1 MFCRP
6 NYYKITVEDT
16 LELLYVRAK
25 IQAEANRTD
34 EKQLL
39 EDQIKVIFGNEEK
52 TPDGVEKEIGFQEYL
67 EKINKRAIEKRKEE
81 ILKAKAN
88 LKY

>member
-1 MFCRP
+1 MYKKCTIDKTGAESKNLFHLTQFLMFCRP
-6 NYYKITVEDT
+6 NHFMITVEDT

-25 IQAEANRTD
+25 IQAESTRGD

-52 TPDGVEKEIGFQEYL
+52 TP
-67 EKINKRAIEKRKEE
+67 
-81 ILKAKAN
+81 
-88 LKY
+88 